1 MAVLKAIGVC
11 KRFKIPGRMPVEV
24 LKGVD
29 ISVEAGEKVAIIGR
43 SGAGKSTLLHILGG
57 LLKPD
62 RGRIFRASRPGFVFQ
77 AYHLMPE
84 LTVLENILL
93 PTMARGSSAAAEA
106 HAKELMEMAGLSRRA
121 AHLPAEL
128 SGGEC
133 QRVAVARALVA
144 QPQIVLADEPTGN
157 LDAMTGADILRMLS
171 GLSGGRTALV
181 MVTHSPEAA
190 AVCDRVLVLRD
201 GRLEDKKDGD
211 GGKAVLRQTVTAR
224 LAGLS
229 QKERTAASS
238 AVCAKLLELARTGA
252 LGVEPHSGKPLAV
265 YLPVGK
271 EIDIDE
277 FTAQMLEEG
286 ASLVAPRWNGR
297 TYDLARLKGLYDAC
311 LRRGP
316 MGVREPADADIVA
329 PGDVHA
335 WIVPGLAFSRVGR
348 RLGHG
353 GGWYDRLLAAA
364 PKDATKT
371 AVAYSFQIFDD
382 IPCEPHD
389 IPVSTVVADT

>member
-1 MAVLKAIGVC
+1 MAVLKADGVR
-11 KRFKIPGRMPVEV
+11 KSFRIPGRMPLEV
-24 LKGVD
+24 LKGID
-29 ISVEAGEKVAIIGR
+29 ISVEPGEKVAIIGR

-62 RGRIFRASRPGFVFQ
+62 AGRIFRASRPGFVFQ

-93 PTMARGSSAAAEA
+93 PAMAGGRAAGAAAR
-106 HAKELMEMAGLSRRA
+106 AKELMEMAGLASRA

-133 QRVAVARALVA
+133 QRVAVARALVL

-157 LDAMTGADILRMLS
+157 LDAMTGADVLRMLS
-171 GLSGGRTALV
+171 GLSRGETALV

-201 GRLEDKKDGD
+201 GRLEERGGD
-211 GGKAVLRQTVTAR
+211 DGKAVLRQTMTAR

-229 QKERTAASS
+229 QRERAASS
-238 AVCAKLLELARTGA
+238 AAVCAKLVELARAGS
-252 LGVEPHSGKPLAV
+252 LGVEPSSGEPLAV
-265 YLPVGK
+265 YLPMGS

-277 FTAQMLEEG
+277 FIVRMLEEG
-286 ASLVAPRWNGR
+286 FPLVAPRWNGR
-297 TYDLARLKGLYDAC
+297 AYDLARLKGLDDAFI
-311 LRRGP
+311 RRGP

-329 PGDVHA
+329 PQDVRA
-335 WIVPGLAFSRVGR
+335 WIVPGLAFSRTGR
-348 RLGHG
+348 RLGRG
-353 GGWYDRLLAAA
+353 GGWYDRMLAGA
-364 PKDATKT
+364 PKDAVKT
-371 AVAYSFQIFDD
+371 AVAYSFQLFDD

-389 IPVSTVVADT
+389 IPVSTVVDDS